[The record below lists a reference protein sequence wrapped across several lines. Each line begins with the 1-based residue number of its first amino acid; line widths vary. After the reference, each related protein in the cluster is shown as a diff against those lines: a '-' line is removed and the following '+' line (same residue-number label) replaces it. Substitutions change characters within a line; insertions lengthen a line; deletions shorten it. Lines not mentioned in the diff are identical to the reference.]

1 MKYSPDK
8 LVILLLLMLILT
20 VSSCRNRQTEN
31 GRESLFA
38 MLNSP
43 SLTEDGRF
51 SLINQISQNMLNNGE
66 YNQLILFLTGYVQN
80 NPEDQYNAY
89 WLLMTAYAYQQTG
102 AESIAERYF
111 ERIIQNY
118 PDLTVKGRSIHM
130 ICLQNLIQISTTPE
144 NRIEYFN
151 RLITEFPTDVNKT
164 ELLVRLAQEYEKL
177 GEWNQVL
184 KSYSDFL
191 LRPDAQEIQ
200 ITGIPDAYS
209 TARYIVDFNNSQKS
223 WTFESLEA
231 LETEVKRSITSY
243 DWRKLDSYKSQ
254 VNFFAMSW
262 RQDETQENSLNTF
275 TMREFMIG
283 RRIRYNKNLDES
295 STPNEAY
302 LRTWGWSDYVSV
314 WYLYFRKVNFPLDP
328 EIHGRWE
335 WAGIYFGEKL

>member
-1 MKYSPDK
+1 MKHYALKPVVFL
-8 LVILLLLMLILT
+8 LVLASLLMT
-20 VSSCRNRQTEN
+20 GCRNRETDT
-31 GRESLFA
+31 GRETLFA
-38 MLNSP
+38 LLETP
-43 SLTEDGRF
+43 ELTEESRF

-66 YNQLILFLTGYVQN
+66 YNQLILFLTNYVRK
-80 NPEDQYNAY
+80 NPKDQYNPY
-89 WLLMTAYAYQQTG
+89 WLLMTAYAYQQNG
-102 AESIAERYF
+102 AETIAERYF

-118 PDLTVKGRSIHM
+118 DDLTVKGRSIHM

-151 RLITEFPTDVNKT
+151 RLIAQFPNDVNKT
-164 ELLVRLAQEYEKL
+164 ELLVRLAQEYETL

-191 LRPDAQEIQ
+191 LRNDAQEIQ
-200 ITGIPDAYS
+200 VAGIPDAYA
-209 TARYIVDFNNSQKS
+209 TARYIVDFNNSAKS
-223 WTFESLEA
+223 WTFESLDA
-231 LETEVKRSITSY
+231 LASAVKRCISNY
-243 DWRKLDSYKSQ
+243 DWRTLDTYKSQ

-262 RQDETQENSLNTF
+262 RQDETQENSLSSF
-275 TMREFMIG
+275 TMRDFMVG
-283 RRIRYNKNLDES
+283 RRIRYNKDLDDS

-335 WAGIYFGEKL
+335 WAGIYYGEKL